1 MSFGDHPLDHSRP
14 RRRLVDRSL
23 PIVVPGDEEGGLEVV
38 GSKQV
43 QQVVGVDVRTI
54 IVRQPNHTIA
64 GAVVDVGSV
73 RDGAQHWTRNVRSGG
88 PRGSVVRVAS
98 PKPAKT
104 VWRSAV
110 FLSRSTETRWAAA
123 LASGADLVV
132 VSGAALGV
140 AVSAG
145 SSASSSTASSEGCLT
160 AVGGETVI
168 LL

>member
-14 RRRLVDRSL
+14 RRRLIDRSL

-73 RDGAQHWTRNVRSGG
+73 RDGAQHWTRNVGSGG

-110 FLSRSTETRWAAA
+110 LLSRSAETRWAAA

-132 VSGAALGV
+132 ISGAALG
-140 AVSAG
+140 VSAG

-160 AVGGETVI
+160 AVGGETVS